1 MREVIEGLQTQGP
14 TEEIFYRVTVEPA
27 AVSVVSVNVT
37 DVTTGQNVTA
47 TVMPTGS
54 GSVDNGALVLPVL
67 KALTLGHM
75 YEVAPLYS
83 DGQSKIQPVIRV
95 LCV

>member
-14 TEEIFYRVTVEPA
+14 NEEIAYRLTVDPV
-27 AVSVVSVNVT
+27 AVSVVSVTVT
-37 DVTTGQNVTA
+37 DRNTGADVTA
-47 TVMPTGS
+47 TVMPAGTA
-54 GSVDNGALVLPVL
+54 SVDNGAILLPVL
-67 KALTLGHM
+67 KALTLGHL

-83 DGQSKIQPVIRV
+83 DGQSKIEPLIRV

>member
-14 TEEIFYRVTVEPA
+14 NEEVAYRVTVEPA
-27 AVSVVSVNVT
+27 AVSVVSVTVTDTGTGTNVT
-37 DVTTGQNVTA
+37 G
-47 TVMPTGS
+47 TVMPTGTA
-54 GSVDNGALVLPVL
+54 SVDNGAIVLPLL
-67 KALTLGHM
+67 KALTVGHI

-83 DGQSKIQPVIRV
+83 DGLSKLQPIIRV

>member
-27 AVSVVSVNVT
+27 AVSVVSVTVM
-37 DVTTGQNVTA
+37 DVTTGQNATT
-47 TVMPTGS
+47 TVMPSGS
-54 GSVDNGALVLPVL
+54 ASVDNGALVLPAL

-83 DGQSKIQPVIRV
+83 DGQSKIQPIIRV